1 MVQVAKQLAWYH
13 QPDSDPSLAPT
24 HSTLKVFQ
32 WGRRELQNPKK
43 PTGDLPFL
51 SGRCCQRQQCFNLS
65 QTTAHT
71 ESSWRGRRGALHFY
85 DIYWPPNSYYV
96 SNQQTE
102 LFLLLAHQLQSISW
116 TSIMFCVIERTSS
129 SYTIYHKWGPE
140 SKYSSQVGKW
150 G

>member
-71 ESSWRGRRGALHFY
+71 ESSWRGRGGLCIFMTFTGHLIAIMCLINKQNCFY
-85 DIYWPPNSYYV
+85 FLLTS
-96 SNQQTE
+96 SNQ
-102 LFLLLAHQLQSISW
+102 FHGLASCSVWLRGHRVPIQYT
-116 TSIMFCVIERTSS
+116 TSEDQRVNIALR
-129 SYTIYHKWGPE
+129 
-140 SKYSSQVGKW
+140 
-150 G
+150 